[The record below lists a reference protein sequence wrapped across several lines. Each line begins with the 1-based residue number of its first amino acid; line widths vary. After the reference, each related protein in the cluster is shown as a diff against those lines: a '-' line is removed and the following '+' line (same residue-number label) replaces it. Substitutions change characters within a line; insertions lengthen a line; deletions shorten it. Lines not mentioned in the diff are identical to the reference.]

1 MRLTCQQDELSRAL
15 QVVARGVAQRSSLPI
30 LTGILLK
37 AENNRLWARGTD
49 LELAVECVL
58 PASVSAA
65 GSAVV
70 SGKTLTEFV
79 RRLPVGQVEMSLD
92 DKGANLRLDAAKTSI
107 QLPVMP
113 ADDFPSLPA
122 PSSGVEISLSPGLLR
137 DMVKQT
143 IFATLSEDSRPFLSS
158 ILWELKDGR
167 LRLVATDINRLALRE
182 TTIDA
187 QGDLRCLI
195 PVRSLRE
202 GIGIFSAENDQGISI
217 LFGPKQ
223 VFLSGNGVTF
233 SSRLMEAEFPQ
244 YEQVI
249 PTSFQSELVVKKE
262 ALAASLER
270 ASLVTD
276 TVKLTVSGG
285 ILYLR
290 GDDAAL
296 GQTFEELSVEATGEE
311 IQIVFAPQYLLDFLK
326 AVGSEEVRLSF
337 TGPTDRAL
345 LRPMDGENYQYVVMP
360 YQVSF

>member
-1 MRLTCQQDELSRAL
+1 
-15 QVVARGVAQRSSLPI
+15 
-30 LTGILLK
+30 
-37 AENNRLWARGTD
+37 
-49 LELAVECVL
+49 
-58 PASVSAA
+58 
-65 GSAVV
+65 
-70 SGKTLTEFV
+70 
-79 RRLPVGQVEMSLD
+79 
-92 DKGANLRLDAAKTSI
+92 
-107 QLPVMP
+107 
-113 ADDFPSLPA
+113 
-122 PSSGVEISLSPGLLR
+122 
-137 DMVKQT
+137 MVKQT

-158 ILWELKDGR
+158 ILWELKEGR
-167 LRLVATDINRLALRE
+167 LRLVATDINRLALIE
-182 TTIDA
+182 TTVDV

-202 GIGIFSAENDQGISI
+202 GIGIFSGENDQGLSI
-217 LFGPKQ
+217 LLGAKQ
-223 VFLSGNGVTF
+223 VFFNGNGVMF
-233 SSRLMEAEFPQ
+233 SSRLIEADFPQ

-249 PTSFQSELVVKKE
+249 PTSFQSELVVKRE

-311 IQIVFAPQYLLDFLK
+311 IQIVFAPQYLMDFLK
-326 AVGSEEVRLSF
+326 VVTSEQVRLSF